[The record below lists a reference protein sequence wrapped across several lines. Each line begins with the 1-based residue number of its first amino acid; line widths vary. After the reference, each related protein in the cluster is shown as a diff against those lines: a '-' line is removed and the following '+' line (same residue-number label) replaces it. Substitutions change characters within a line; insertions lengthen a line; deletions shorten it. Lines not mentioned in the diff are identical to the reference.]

1 MIQSVERALAILV
14 LVADGK
20 GAPVSLKEISER
32 TGLHRST
39 CAHLLETLAETGF
52 VHQISRNE
60 GFVLGAYAYYLTRYR
75 VFRQELLQV
84 CNPVLQ
90 WLHRQTGCTALL
102 AILESQEKFNISCFE
117 QEDGLLHARG
127 ELFLGNLY
135 TSATGRV
142 LLAHMPDASAAALVR
157 KVGLPPEAVWRE
169 AQSLPQL
176 LAELAQIRKREY
188 IRVDAVVDGCPGAQ
202 YGAYVA
208 REHEPGAAVG
218 LFLPHAQAANDA
230 QDGRTIAALMRAVRE
245 ISRRLRFEL

>member
-84 CNPVLQ
+84 CNPRFAVAAPPDR
-90 WLHRQTGCTALL
+90 LHGA
-102 AILESQEKFNISCFE
+102 AGNSGKP
-117 QEDGLLHARG
+117 G
-127 ELFLGNLY
+127 E
-135 TSATGRV
+135 V
-142 LLAHMPDASAAALVR
+142 QH
-157 KVGLPPEAVWRE
+157 
-169 AQSLPQL
+169 QL
-176 LAELAQIRKREY
+176 L
-188 IRVDAVVDGCPGAQ
+188 
-202 YGAYVA
+202 
-208 REHEPGAAVG
+208 
-218 LFLPHAQAANDA
+218 
-230 QDGRTIAALMRAVRE
+230 
-245 ISRRLRFEL
+245 